1 MIRGLMRKKR
11 LFLSVLGLAVS
22 LGVAA
27 ARPPSNPRIERVE
40 KGLRPPVLI
49 EGDPVWTLQER
60 MRFHKVNGVSIA
72 VIKEFKIEWA
82 AGYGVA
88 DVEAKKPVRATTLFQ
103 AASISKPVAA
113 MGALALVQAGKLPL
127 DRDINT
133 VLKSWKVPENAHT
146 RKAPVTLE
154 GLLSHTA
161 GVTVHGFPGY
171 ATGTPVPTLAQVL
184 DGTAPANTAPIRV
197 DLDPGTKFRYSGGG
211 YTITQLAMMDATGQ
225 TFPTLLSEKVL
236 RPLGM
241 TSSTFE
247 QPLPEARVADA
258 AVGYRA
264 DGAPVPGKRNVYPE
278 MAAAGL
284 WTTPT
289 DLARF
294 ALAVQKMRRGEKG
307 PLSKATVE
315 NMLTARRDDYALGF
329 GLEEKGG
336 STYFTHGG
344 SNEGFQALLFADED
358 RGYGAVLM
366 TNSDAGSRLMPEIL
380 RAIAAEYN
388 WEGYEKA
395 PIPLAKLSP
404 EDLALYAG
412 RYKLGSDSVVSIQ
425 AGEGRLAASV
435 PLEGGFELL
444 PISRTA
450 FVRRDEDTRYMFGR
464 RADGGAE
471 LRIREGAATSRVA
484 PRISPGMRVPAE
496 DLEAGRLEDALAG
509 YQRIRAADPA
519 DPAVAETRLNQ
530 LGYGLLEKKQPAKA
544 IAVLQLNTQLY
555 PDSANTWDS
564 LGEATEAAG
573 DTAGAIALYRK
584 ALELVDRGAPTG
596 TAVGNEGV
604 RSHALARLKALG
616 VEP

>member
-1 MIRGLMRKKR
+1 MISGLMQKRR
-11 LFLSVLGLAVS
+11 LFLSVLGFAAC

-27 ARPPSNPRIERVE
+27 GRPVANPRIERVE
-40 KGLRPPVLI
+40 KGLRPPVLV

-72 VIKEFKIEWA
+72 VIKEFKVEWA

-88 DVEAKKPVRATTLFQ
+88 DVETKKPVTASTLFQ

-113 MGALALVQAGKLPL
+113 MGALTLVQAGKLPL

-154 GLLSHTA
+154 RLLSHTA

-171 ATGTPVPTLAQVL
+171 VAGTPVPTLVQVL
-184 DGTAPANTAPIRV
+184 DGTPPANTAPIRV
-197 DLDPGTKFRYSGGG
+197 DLDPGTKNRYSGGG
-211 YTITQLAMMDATGQ
+211 YTVAQLAMMDVTGQ
-225 TFPTLLSEKVL
+225 PFPSLLADKVL

-247 QPLPEARVADA
+247 QPLPEARLGDA

-264 DGAPVPGKRNVYPE
+264 DGAPIPGKRNVYPE

-307 PLSKATVE
+307 PLSKATVD
-315 NMLTARRDDYALGF
+315 NMLTERRDDYALGF
-329 GLEEKGG
+329 GIEEKGG

-344 SNEGFQALLFADED
+344 SNEGFRALLYADEE

-366 TNSDAGSRLMPEIL
+366 TNSDAGFRLMPEIL

-388 WEGYEKA
+388 WEGYEKGA
-395 PIPLAKLSP
+395 IPLAKLSP
-404 EDLALYAG
+404 EELALYAG

-425 AGEGRLAASV
+425 PGDGRLQASV

-444 PISRTA
+444 PTSRTT
-450 FVRRDEDTRYMFGR
+450 FVRRDEEIRYSFGR

-471 LRIREGAATSRVA
+471 LRIREGSTSQVA
-484 PRISPGMRVPAE
+484 PRISPGTRFPAE

-509 YQRIRAADPA
+509 YQRLRAADPA
-519 DPAVAETRLNQ
+519 DPAVAETRLNE
-530 LGYGLLEKKQPAKA
+530 LGYGLLEKKETAKA
-544 IAVLQLNTQLY
+544 VAVLQLNTQLY

-564 LGEATEAAG
+564 LAEATEAAG
-573 DTAGAIALYRK
+573 DTAGAIAHYRK
-584 ALELVDRGAPTG
+584 ALETIARAGSADS
-596 TAVGNEGV
+596 AVVNERL
-604 RSHALARLKALG
+604 RSHAVDRLKALG